1 MKTPTTA
8 QRIAALVR
16 FINDHDKASG
26 RPSKGYANRTAA
38 ADDLNVRVSLD
49 HYGDRVL
56 VADIDNHVVN
66 EPFAVVTMDE
76 AATAKEF
83 TLERDLGDDDCVTH
97 RGVTYVVVCL
107 G

>member
-1 MKTPTTA
+1 MKTTTTA

-26 RPSKGYANRTAA
+26 RPKGFTNRTAA

-83 TLERDLGDDDCVTH
+83 TLERDLDDNDCVTH
-97 RGVTYVVVCL
+97 RGVTYVIVCL